1 MPAFCTVTSIGP
13 ETDGMGFGLARM
25 LRVMDLREDDAEL
38 MLRYQAGDAPAFDTL
53 YARHKGPLYRYLL
66 RQVGS
71 ASTANDLFQEVWMR
85 IIASRQRYTPRAR
98 FATFLFRIAHNC
110 AVDHH
115 RRAPPPPVY
124 SKKAAPVVTNKLF
137 PPPHNRPPPPI
148 APRQR
153 LSRLERALHALP
165 EEQRE
170 AFLLHE
176 ESGLD
181 VAQIAQITEVGVE
194 TAKSR
199 LRYAIG
205 KLRRS
210 LAESDERVAQAG

>member
-1 MPAFCTVTSIGP
+1 MSRGIAVAGNLIVDRHLELDAYPAESRLASITSVDSSPG
-13 ETDGMGFGLARM
+13 GL
-25 LRVMDLREDDAEL
+25 
-38 MLRYQAGDAPAFDTL
+38 
-53 YARHKGPLYRYLL
+53 
-66 RQVGS
+66 
-71 ASTANDLFQEVWMR
+71 
-85 IIASRQRYTPRAR
+85 
-98 FATFLFRIAHNC
+98 AHNC

-115 RRAPPPPVY
+115 RRARSTPVD
-124 SKKAAPVVTNKLF
+124 SQEDGADVIDAAFAPD
-137 PPPHNRPPPPI
+137 HERPDLAI
-148 APRQR
+148 ESRQR

>member
-1 MPAFCTVTSIGP
+1 
-13 ETDGMGFGLARM
+13 
-25 LRVMDLREDDAEL
+25 MDPRDDDAEL
-38 MLRYQAGDAPAFDTL
+38 MLRYQAGDARAFDAL
-53 YARHKGPLYRYLL
+53 YGRHKGSLYRYLL

-85 IIASRQRYTPRAR
+85 VIASRQRYTPRAR
-98 FATFLFRIAHNC
+98 FATFLFRIARNC
-110 AVDHH
+110 AIDHH
-115 RRAPPPPVY
+115 RRARSTPVD
-124 SKKAAPVVTNKLF
+124 AQEDGALAIDTAFAPD
-137 PPPHNRPPPPI
+137 HERPDF
-148 APRQR
+148 AMESRQR
-153 LSRLERALHALP
+153 LFRLERALHALP
-165 EEQRE
+165 REQRE

-181 VAQIAQITEVGVE
+181 VMQIAQITEVGVE

-210 LAESDERVAQAG
+210 LEESDERVAQAV